1 MGYIPLQPKPGGMDS
16 STGYALTLKPYT
28 TTSTSIRRPS
38 MATNNHDL
46 NDPLTRR
53 QFFARLRTLGFSKSG
68 IQLARN
74 ALTYRKDLDGGGY
87 VLVTVPK
94 GHESTFH
101 ISGRVPYSGIYVEHR
116 ERNPTWG
123 TPVVPEDL
131 FCNNML
137 EVCLG
142 LLSGDILVGTEAPY

>member
-1 MGYIPLQPKPGGMDS
+1 
-16 STGYALTLKPYT
+16 
-28 TTSTSIRRPS
+28 
-38 MATNNHDL
+38 MATNILGVDA
-46 NDPLTRR
+46 PLTRR
-53 QFFARLRTLGFSKSG
+53 QFFARLRKLGFSKSG

-74 ALTYRKDLDGGGY
+74 ALSYRKDLDSGVA

-101 ISGRVPYSGIYVEHR
+101 ISGRVPYSGIYILDR
-116 ERNPTWG
+116 LAADNLSACGNYKRLGNRNPIWG

-142 LLSGDILVGTEAPY
+142 LLSGDITVGTEAAY

>member
-1 MGYIPLQPKPGGMDS
+1 
-16 STGYALTLKPYT
+16 
-28 TTSTSIRRPS
+28 
-38 MATNNHDL
+38 MATNILGVDA
-46 NDPLTRR
+46 PLTRR
-53 QFFARLRTLGFSKSG
+53 QFFARLRKLGFSKSG

-74 ALTYRKDLDGGGY
+74 ALSYRKDLDSGVA

-101 ISGRVPYSGIYVEHR
+101 ISGRVPYSGIYILDR
-116 ERNPTWG
+116 LAADNLSACGNYKRLGNRNPIWG

-142 LLSGDILVGTEAPY
+142 LLSGDISVSTEAPY

>member
-1 MGYIPLQPKPGGMDS
+1 
-16 STGYALTLKPYT
+16 
-28 TTSTSIRRPS
+28 
-38 MATNNHDL
+38 MATNILGVDA
-46 NDPLTRR
+46 PLTRR
-53 QFFARLRTLGFSKSG
+53 QFFARLRKLGFSKSG

-74 ALTYRKDLDGGGY
+74 ALSYRKDLDSGVS

-101 ISGRVPYSGIYVEHR
+101 ISGRVPYRGIYVKHR
-116 ERNPTWG
+116 ARNPAWG

-142 LLSGDILVGTEAPY
+142 LLSGDISVSTEATY